1 MRNVQNQNLNGEMN
15 LDVKIKEKDFLDRP
29 FIVLH
34 EKQKNLEKPAIK
46 AEWRL
51 TMIFQLAVMGLAQF
65 ARNQSPS

>member
-1 MRNVQNQNLNGEMN
+1 MRNVQNQNLNGFF
-15 LDVKIKEKDFLDRP
+15 DVKEKDFLDRP